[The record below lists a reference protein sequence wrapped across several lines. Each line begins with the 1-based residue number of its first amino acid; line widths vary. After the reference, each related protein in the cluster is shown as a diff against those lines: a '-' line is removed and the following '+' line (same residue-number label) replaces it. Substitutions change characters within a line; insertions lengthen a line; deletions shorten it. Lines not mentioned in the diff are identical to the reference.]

1 MQPQETFK
9 RYEKKYLLNTKQIQ
23 KFLPVIEEHMQLDE
37 YGRHTIC
44 NIYFDTD
51 NFELIRTSIEK
62 PVYKE
67 KVRLRSY
74 GVPSDEDM
82 VFLELK
88 KKFDKIVY
96 KRRAPMT
103 LKQADAYLD
112 FSYAEK
118 AEEKQKGQ
126 IQKELDFVMEKYHL
140 KPAVYLSYERM
151 AYFGKE
157 QPELRVTFDANILCR
172 TDKLDL
178 REGSFGT
185 PLLEESQLLMEI
197 KIPGTMPLW
206 LSQALSENAIFPFS
220 YSKYGTYY
228 KRYILPEMSFGD
240 KAVQGAKSS
249 ENMYRKNQFNHRRVT
264 C

>member
-1 MQPQETFK
+1 MQPQETFE
-9 RYEKKYLLNTKQIQ
+9 RYEKKYLLNAQQ
-23 KFLPVIEEHMQLDE
+23 KEKLLPVIEAYMQLDE

-51 NFELIRTSIEK
+51 NFELIRSSIEK

-74 GVPSDEDM
+74 GIPTEEDT

-88 KKFDKIVY
+88 KKFDGIVY
-96 KRRAPMT
+96 KRRVPMS
-103 LKQADAYLD
+103 LRQATAYL
-112 FSYAEK
+112 YRG
-118 AEEKQKGQ
+118 EEPEQKGQ
-126 IQKELDFVMEKYHL
+126 IQKELDFTVQKYQL
-140 KPAVYLSYERM
+140 KPKVYLSYERM

-157 QPELRVTFDANILCR
+157 QSDLRITFDENILCR
-172 TDKLDL
+172 AENLDL
-178 REGSFGT
+178 REGSFGE
-185 PLLEESQLLMEI
+185 PLLEEAQQLMEI

-206 LSQALSENAIFPFS
+206 LSRALSENQIFPFS

-228 KRYILPEMSFGD
+228 KRHILPEMSFGSV
-240 KAVQGAKSS
+240 ALQNVGSR
-249 ENMYRKNQFNHRRVT
+249 ENRNRKNHFNHRRVT